1 MNLPESTGGP
11 EKPANGDTLEA
22 QIRQQE
28 KVLRAMKDVEG
39 LAVLAA
45 VKIRAL
51 GAPDLSQED
60 ATMSVSFMHSAIS
73 ALHGAIHR
81 WMEADS
87 VGLLMHAPP
96 DLLGADGDEGPEEP
110 GLGG

>member
-28 KVLRAMKDVEG
+28 RVLRAMKDVEG

-51 GAPDLSQED
+51 GAPDLSQE
-60 ATMSVSFMHSAIS
+60 SVSFMHSAIS